1 MSKLRL
7 ISEDGVCK
15 PMMKFYLLVFWAFS
29 VLILTACGGGSE
41 PSAVDTMPAEFS
53 GKTNPLGAEGATSG
67 AEIFKNNCVACHG
80 DLGHGDG
87 PAGLTLE
94 PKPANLPILAATVGD
109 DYLFWRISMGKLGTS
124 MVGWKGV
131 LTDEQIWQVVT
142 FIRTLK

>member
-1 MSKLRL
+1 MFELHKLLNGRVGKSK
-7 ISEDGVCK
+7 
-15 PMMKFYLLVFWAFS
+15 MKFHLLFWIFS
-29 VLILTACGGGSE
+29 VLILTACGGRAE
-41 PSAVDTMPAEFS
+41 PAVVGTLPAEFA
-53 GKTNPLGAEGATSG
+53 GKTNPLGAEAASPG

-87 PAGLTLE
+87 PAGLMLE
-94 PKPANLPILAATVGD
+94 PKPTNLTALAATVGD
-109 DYLFWRISMGKLGTS
+109 DYLFWRVSMGKLGTS